1 MIKLIILVYL
11 IFVFLNIATF
21 SIPLIKKYCIG
32 LTLKKEYILDLI
44 FAILVPFPLNLN
56 LCNFIISRVDNFV
69 YLDVLKRFN
78 IRKYSFLDK
87 LDKHYNDLP
96 WGTISEY
103 QNLPFKIAK
112 KYKDKINWEILIKN
126 YRGQ

>member
-56 LCNFIISRVDNFV
+56 ICNFF
-69 YLDVLKRFN
+69 
-78 IRKYSFLDK
+78 
-87 LDKHYNDLP
+87 
-96 WGTISEY
+96 
-103 QNLPFKIAK
+103 
-112 KYKDKINWEILIKN
+112 
-126 YRGQ
+126 